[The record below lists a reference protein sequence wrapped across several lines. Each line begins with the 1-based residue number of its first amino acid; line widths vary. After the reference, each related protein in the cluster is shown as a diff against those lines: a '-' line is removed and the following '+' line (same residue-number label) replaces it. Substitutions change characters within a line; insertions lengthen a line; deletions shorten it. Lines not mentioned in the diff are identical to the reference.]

1 MYQPRVEC
9 GPHCPLRPVVSSEKR
24 EIFAAPPKMHRQPE
38 HPGQRA
44 GQAGAG
50 RGGASGMQ
58 AGAREAGPGPRS
70 PPPLKDPGLHPA
82 ETTSCSPSPTRSSQ
96 HLLNG
101 IQTPSFQAFHDLHP
115 HMSNTASESERK
127 PGPVAGCPRSTRH
140 RGGPEPLPGA
150 KELQESR
157 FCLFPLFTVLSPS
170 DQNRVCHIVGA

>member
-1 MYQPRVEC
+1 
-9 GPHCPLRPVVSSEKR
+9 
-24 EIFAAPPKMHRQPE
+24 
-38 HPGQRA
+38 
-44 GQAGAG
+44 
-50 RGGASGMQ
+50 MQ

-70 PPPLKDPGLHPA
+70 PPSLKDPGLHPA
-82 ETTSCSPSPTRSSQ
+82 ETTSCSPTVSRSRSTRSSQ

-115 HMSNTASESERK
+115 HVSNTASESERK
-127 PGPVAGCPRSTRH
+127 PGPAAGCPRSTRH